1 MTSVLAPSDLAAI
14 VHGVRVRVGGRV
26 RFESGRPCLVDALG
40 ACSVRMDAPAP
51 AQPLREGQLA
61 IVEGIAAGDALLAAS
76 VAWQSQ
82 GAAPGP
88 DVARL
93 LERGVGRT
101 LRARSRAVA
110 AVRAH
115 FEGEGFL
122 EVETPARVPCPG
134 LDVHL
139 DAFGVASSR
148 SPRWLS
154 TSPEFQMKRLLVGGV
169 PRCFQLA
176 RCFRREE
183 LGDRHEPE
191 FTMLEWYRGFG
202 AIDEVIADTEA
213 VCVAVAA
220 AVGRD
225 GLLVDG
231 ERAIALP
238 RPFPRLTVAEAFDRH
253 ASVGEAEVL
262 RLAAEDEERFFR
274 VLVDEVEPALAELPY
289 AVVLHRYPAP
299 FASLARLC
307 EDDPRWAERFEV
319 YAGGVELCNGFGE
332 LTDAV
337 EQRRRF
343 ERDRAARRAAKRD
356 VYPLDERFLGALVE
370 GMPPAAG
377 NALGFDRLLAAAL
390 GVLRIADVVAIPEA
404 ELGS

>member
-1 MTSVLAPSDLAAI
+1 MVERPVLAPSDLRAI
-14 VHGVRVRVGGRV
+14 AVGTRVLVGGRV
-26 RFESGRPCLVDALG
+26 RLEAGRPHLVDALASCAVEADG
-40 ACSVRMDAPAP
+40 AA
-51 AQPLREGQLA
+51 LEEGQLA
-61 IVEGIAAGDALLAAS
+61 VVEGDLEDTVLRRSTIRWRGP
-76 VAWQSQ
+76 VV
-82 GAAPGP
+82 APGP

-93 LERGVGRT
+93 LGRGVGRT
-101 LRARSRAVA
+101 LDLRARAVA
-110 AVRAH
+110 AVRAV
-115 FEGEGFL
+115 FASARFV

-139 DAFGVASSR
+139 DAFEVRGGP

-154 TSPEFQMKRLLVGGV
+154 TSPEYQMKRLLVGGI

-183 LGDRHEPE
+183 LGTHHEPE

-202 AIDEVIADTEA
+202 TVDEVIADTEA

-220 AVGRD
+220 AVGADR
-225 GLLVDG
+225 LRVDG
-231 ERAIALP
+231 VRDVSLE
-238 RPFPRLTVAEAFDRH
+238 RPFPRISVAEAFAAH
-253 ASVGEAEVL
+253 ARIAEAEVL
-262 RLAAEDEERFFR
+262 RLAEEDETRFFR
-274 VLVDEVEPALAELPY
+274 ILVEQVEPALATMKT

-307 EDDPRWAERFEV
+307 DDDPRFAERFEV

-332 LTDAV
+332 LTDAA
-337 EQRRRF
+337 EQRARF
-343 ERDRAARRAAKRD
+343 ERDRAARAATGRD

-390 GVLRIADVVAIPEA
+390 GVARVADVMALPEA
-404 ELGS
+404 ELGG